1 MSSYH
6 NDNEQ
11 KDTYTNS
18 QSQSLIQYKSLSPK
32 TYFNFSNIKK
42 KATEKEGNSINNET
56 KSEINKSIVTCRSK
70 NSVSTYLNRRH
81 RETQEKVNK
90 ARMEKYLS
98 EKQQAPF
105 KPYISEN
112 SRKIVENLIN
122 ITNDDEKSDHKEAYN
137 FHNIISKSLNT
148 LKSTFNPKEI
158 NKKKISKENSNVN
171 NINANSNFYLSKL
184 SQNTQN
190 TQNTQ
195 FTHIP
200 TDINSS
206 DNYKNP
212 VILKE
217 SYKNEYNQYDYNQIN
232 TEYVEPDSRNERLD
246 FSNSKIIN
254 ERKKDPVQEDYKRII
269 QYRTELLKKQKENEE
284 SNRKLPLYLRAHSK
298 ESKNSA
304 SNNKISTYN
313 NNSKINKKSILN
325 IKEDNQKSKVNLNS
339 SVVLNNSAY
348 KKNNI
353 SMNVNSSISKQ
364 KNTLNSNV
372 NTSFGNI
379 NNNTYS
385 QSNQSCNYDEY
396 SIYNN
401 NFPINKYENYNNYEN
416 IYDKFDTSENI
427 FKTKPIDKIVN
438 ARSKLNEYYLN
449 NNQTQTQQAEKKEE
463 IFTYSKNYLD
473 ENRNKTFDNQVKSEK
488 NHEYSKSSSNY
499 INSNN
504 KSMIMN
510 CSQGNLSISLD
521 NRMNQVENL
530 KAFKEYIN
538 KKDAIEN
545 KNSVIS
551 KNQIIHD
558 KVQSSNDDY
567 KTYGSLLNETEKE
580 KENNKL
586 SSENFKLDT
595 TSKDYLIQKLNQMK
609 SFKK

>member
-11 KDTYTNS
+11 KDTYSNS

-32 TYFNFSNIKK
+32 TYFNFSNTKK
-42 KATEKEGNSINNET
+42 KVTEKEGNSIHNDT
-56 KSEINKSIVTCRSK
+56 KSEMNKSIITCRSK

-122 ITNDDEKSDHKEAYN
+122 ITHDDEKSDHKEAYN
-137 FHNIISKSLNT
+137 FHSIISKSLNT
-148 LKSTFNPKEI
+148 LKNTFNPKEI
-158 NKKKISKENSNVN
+158 NKSKMCKGNNNENNT
-171 NINANSNFYLSKL
+171 NANSNFYLSKL

-200 TDINSS
+200 TEINSS
-206 DNYKNP
+206 DNYKSP

-217 SYKNEYNQYDYNQIN
+217 SFKNEYNPYDYNQNN
-232 TEYVEPDSRNERLD
+232 TEYAYVDPDTRNERLD
-246 FSNSKIIN
+246 YSNSKIIN

-298 ESKNSA
+298 ETKNSVNNNRN
-304 SNNKISTYN
+304 STNNSNINNKN
-313 NNSKINKKSILN
+313 LLNKRT
-325 IKEDNQKSKVNLNS
+325 DNQKSKVNLNS
-339 SVVLNNSAY
+339 SVVLNNSGY
-348 KKNNI
+348 KKNENI
-353 SMNVNSSISKQ
+353 TMNVNSSISKQ
-364 KNTLNSNV
+364 KNNLNNNL

-379 NNNTYS
+379 NNNTYN
-385 QSNQSCNYDEY
+385 QSNQSCNYDDN

-401 NFPINKYENYNNYEN
+401 NLPNNKYENYNNYEN
-416 IYDKFDTSENI
+416 IYGNYDTSENI

-449 NNQTQTQQAEKKEE
+449 NNQVQQAEKKEE
-463 IFTYSKNYLD
+463 IFTYSKNYLQ
-473 ENRNKTFDNQVKSEK
+473 ENRNNTFDNQVKSEK
-488 NHEYSKSSSNY
+488 NHEYSKSSSNHNN
-499 INSNN
+499 INTNN

-538 KKDAIEN
+538 KKNVVEN

-551 KNQIIHD
+551 KSQIIHD

-567 KTYGSLLNETEKE
+567 KAYGSLLNEKE

-609 SFKK
+609 SFNK